1 MICSCGKGMIKACRK
16 RNHQVKDIRLCT
28 SCGRA
33 VRLLTLK
40 SKEIVVLVIWPGRKQ
55 KKVV

>member
-1 MICSCGKGMIKACRK
+1 MICTCGKGMIAACRK

-28 SCGRA
+28 NGGRA
-33 VRLLTLK
+33 VRLLTMK
-40 SKEIVVLVIWPGRKQ
+40 NREIVVLVIWPGRKQ